1 VDEINKSFSAEDML
15 KQAEDELAATGGT
28 ETGPEEEGG
37 RMRPMQILP
46 KIKNIPIETGMS
58 SIRTQAMRTR

>member
-1 VDEINKSFSAEDML
+1 MNLLLPVEL
-15 KQAEDELAATGGT
+15 KQARRKKA
-28 ETGPEEEGG
+28 G